1 MIAPLAAENRDCARE
16 PDGKFASGNSCAVTV
31 SSKADVGPAAHIAP
45 TVVSGLLGAAIGSAK
60 FGAIGAAVGAI
71 AGGVFGA
78 IYSYLDDDLPEKT
91 MRAQEAVGLSGKQ
104 VDEAARAMGAT
115 GKSKA
120 HAFVTTRDAFGLLAE
135 NGDIAL
141 VTRGNPL
148 SEDRGTARHLHYN
161 ASPSTPKPE
170 SVPSTAIKAARA
182 AGAKTVTVSS
192 EDPWVTDALEQAGF
206 EKVPVSSALM
216 GAMGSSVYQKAVP
229 ARNRRYEDLMEYVH
243 SRNCGIGPGGFQPG
257 NTCAS
262 GKAADVAAGAAKGAI
277 KGAAIGAGL
286 TWTPVG
292 AAKGAAA
299 GAAVGAVG
307 GFVKNVRRPGRVRRT
322 IERVGTTED
331 KVAGLV
337 KRLGGT
343 PSSSADV
350 DGKTL
355 TLKIVNKQGDK
366 VFDVRIDSKKIVVT
380 PSRKSGTLTAKEI
393 SEVKKAA
400 VDNHPKPVDV
410 IVKSKSPSYLSS
422 LVKSGLKI
430 TADASGTLVASA
442 VVPLAATVGVAAAD
456 AAVVATAAKV
466 LKKKV

>member
-1 MIAPLAAENRDCARE
+1 MSSRLVVNSRDCERE

-45 TVVSGLLGAAIGSAK
+45 TVVSGLLGAAFGATK
-60 FGAIGAAVGAI
+60 FGALGAAVGAI

-104 VDEAARAMGAT
+104 VDETARAMGAS
-115 GKSKA
+115 GKDKA
-120 HAFVTTRDAFGLLAE
+120 HAFVTTREAFGLFAE

-170 SVPSTAIKAARA
+170 AVPSTAIKTARA

-192 EDPWVTDALEQAGF
+192 EDPWVTDALERAGF
-206 EKVPVSSALM
+206 EKVQVSSSLM
-216 GAMGSSVYQKAVP
+216 NAMGSSVYQKAVP
-229 ARNRRYEDLMEYVH
+229 TKSRRYADLMEFVQ
-243 SRNCGIGPGGFQPG
+243 SRNCGNGPGGFQPG

-262 GKAADVAAGAAKGAI
+262 GKAADAASGAAKGAL
-277 KGAAIGAGL
+277 KGAAVGAGL

-292 AAKGAAA
+292 AAKGAAVGAAA
-299 GAAVGAVG
+299 GAIG
-307 GFVKNVRRPGRVRRT
+307 GLVKNVTRPARVAKT
-322 IERVGTTED
+322 IQRIGTTDE
-331 KVAGLV
+331 KVASLV

-343 PSSSADV
+343 PKSSADV
-350 DGKTL
+350 DRKTL
-355 TLKIVNKQGDK
+355 TLKVVNSKGEK
-366 VFDVRIDSKKIVVT
+366 IFDVRMSDKRIVIT
-380 PSRKSGTLTAKEI
+380 PSRKSGTLTPREVSEAKKVAEENQGK
-393 SEVKKAA
+393 S
-400 VDNHPKPVDV
+400 VDV
-410 IVKSKSPSYLSS
+410 IVKSKSPSYLST
-422 LVKSGLKI
+422 LVRKGFKV
-430 TADASGTLVASA
+430 TADVGGTLVASA
-442 VVPLAATVGVAAAD
+442 VVPLAASVGVAAAD
-456 AAVVATAAKV
+456 AAVATAVAGV